1 MKHVSG
7 VGIAVV
13 LMAGAIAGAAAVSQA
28 QQIDVNKNNRTIAVT
43 ATDKATADAEVATV
57 HIGFQ
62 VYAADS
68 HSAYALG
75 SKTSNAIIAAL
86 KKAGVEDSAI
96 QSEAQSVAPV
106 QQYEIQNLPEAQKA
120 QRQFQVTQSWSVK
133 TSAKNAASTLDTAVQ
148 AGANQSGQIDWDVA
162 DPDALEAQAAQSAL
176 KRARAIADQMAKGL
190 GTSLGP
196 LVYASNQVPERPLPI
211 FKAAAMSMAVSAPA
225 PPPPPLAISP
235 QKVTSSATVYAVF
248 AIE

>member
-1 MKHVSG
+1 MRLVRSTIG
-7 VGIAVV
+7 
-13 LMAGAIAGAAAVSQA
+13 LFAAAIVFGSMALA

-57 HIGFQ
+57 HVGFQ

-68 HSAYALG
+68 QSAYALG
-75 SKTSNAIIAAL
+75 SKTSNAIMAAL

-96 QSEAQSVAPV
+96 QSEAQNVAPV
-106 QQYEIQNLPEAQKA
+106 QQYETQNLPEAQKA

-133 TSAKNAASTLDTAVQ
+133 TSAKGAASVLDAAVQ

-176 KRARAIADQMAKGL
+176 KRAHSIADQMAKGL
-190 GTSLGP
+190 GTSLGQ
-196 LVYASNQVPERPLPI
+196 LVYASNQVAERPMPMQRGMAGAMVM
-211 FKAAAMSMAVSAPA
+211 KADTPVA
-225 PPPPPLAISP
+225 PLALSP
-235 QKVTSSATVYAVF
+235 QKVTRSATVYAVF

>member
-1 MKHVSG
+1 MKSSKVLFTMAMMALP
-7 VGIAVV
+7 IA
-13 LMAGAIAGAAAVSQA
+13 ISRA
-28 QQIDVNKNNRTIAVT
+28 QQIEVNKANRTIAVT

-68 HSAYALG
+68 HAAYALG

-86 KKAGVEDSAI
+86 KKTGIEDSAI
-96 QSEAQSVAPV
+96 QSEAQNVAPV
-106 QQYEIQNLPEAQKA
+106 QQYENQNLPEAQKA

-133 TSAKNAASTLDTAVQ
+133 TSAKNAAAALDTAVQ

-162 DPDALEAQAAQSAL
+162 DPDALEAQAGASAL
-176 KRARAIADQMAKGL
+176 KRAHAIADQMAKGL
-190 GTSLGP
+190 GTSLGQ
-196 LVYASNQVPERPLPI
+196 LVYASNQVPERPMPVMARSMAMAPMAG
-211 FKAAAMSMAVSAPA
+211 AAKVEPLAVSA
-225 PPPPPLAISP
+225 

>member
-1 MKHVSG
+1 MKTRMWFLG
-7 VGIAVV
+7 VAVALGPV
-13 LMAGAIAGAAAVSQA
+13 AISRA
-28 QQIDVNKNNRTIAVT
+28 QQIDVNKANRTIAVT
-43 ATDKATADAEVATV
+43 ATDKATADAEGATV

-62 VYAADS
+62 VYAVDS
-68 HSAYALG
+68 KSAYALG
-75 SKTSNAIIAAL
+75 SKTSNDIAAAL

-106 QQYEIQNLPEAQKA
+106 QQYENQNLPEAQKA

-133 TSAKNAASTLDTAVQ
+133 TSAKNAASVLDAAVQ

-162 DPDALEAQAAQSAL
+162 DPDALEAQAAESAL

-190 GTSLGP
+190 GATLGT
-196 LVYASNQVPERPLPI
+196 LVYASNQVPERPMPI
-211 FKAAAMSMAVSAPA
+211 AMRAMTGMANGAVGGVA
-225 PPPPPLAISP
+225 PLAVSP
-235 QKVTSSATVYAVF
+235 QKVTRSATVYAVF

>member
-1 MKHVSG
+1 MKARMRLLAVAIT
-7 VGIAVV
+7 VGSV
-13 LMAGAIAGAAAVSQA
+13 AVSQA
-28 QQIDVNKNNRTIAVT
+28 QQIDINKSNRSIAVT

-68 HSAYALG
+68 KSAYALG
-75 SKTSNAIIAAL
+75 SKTSNDIVAAL
-86 KKAGVEDSAI
+86 KKGGLEDSAI
-96 QSEAQSVAPV
+96 QSDTQNVAPV
-106 QQYEIQNLPEAQKA
+106 QQYENQNLPDTQKA
-120 QRQFQVTQSWSVK
+120 QRQFQVSQSWSVK
-133 TSAKNAASTLDTAVQ
+133 TSAKNAASVLDAAVQ

-190 GTSLGP
+190 GATLGT
-196 LVYASNQVPERPLPI
+196 LIYASNQVPERPVPVVMRNM
-211 FKAAAMSMAVSAPA
+211 AMASAPVDKVA
-225 PPPPPLAISP
+225 PLAISP

>member
-1 MKHVSG
+1 MA
-7 VGIAVV
+7 GIAVGV
-13 LMAGAIAGAAAVSQA
+13 VAIAQA
-28 QQIDVNKNNRTIAVT
+28 QQIEVNKTNRTIAVT

-68 HSAYALG
+68 QLAYALG
-75 SKTSNAIIAAL
+75 SKTSNAIIGEL

-106 QQYEIQNLPEAQKA
+106 QQYEIQNLPEAQKT

-133 TSAKNAASTLDTAVQ
+133 TSAKNAASVLDSAIQ
-148 AGANQSGQIDWDVA
+148 AGANQSGQIEWDLA
-162 DPDALEAQAAQSAL
+162 NPDALEAQAAESAL
-176 KRARAIADQMAKGL
+176 KRAHAIADQMAKGL
-190 GTSLGP
+190 GATLGT
-196 LVYASNQVPERPLPI
+196 LVYASNQVAERPMPMLGVI
-211 FKAAAMSMAVSAPA
+211 SGLSYKAEAAA
-225 PPPPPLAISP
+225 PPPPLALSP
-235 QKVTSSATVYAVF
+235 QKVTRSATVYAVF

>member
-1 MKHVSG
+1 MKTR
-7 VGIAVV
+7 IWF
-13 LMAGAIAGAAAVSQA
+13 LAAATAVGSVATSPA
-28 QQIDVNKNNRTIAVT
+28 QQIDVNKANRTIAVT

-62 VYAADS
+62 VFAADS
-68 HSAYALG
+68 KSAYALG
-75 SKTSNAIIAAL
+75 SKTSNDIAAAV

-96 QSEAQSVAPV
+96 QSDAQNVAPV
-106 QQYEIQNLPEAQKA
+106 QQYENQNLPDAQKA

-133 TSAKNAASTLDTAVQ
+133 TSAKNAASVLDAAAQ
-148 AGANQSGQIDWDVA
+148 AGANQSGQIEWDVA

-190 GTSLGP
+190 GATLGT
-196 LVYASNQVPERPLPI
+196 LVYASNQVPERPMPI
-211 FKAAAMSMAVSAPA
+211 AMKSMAMNAGLGQAAVQ
-225 PPPPPLAISP
+225 PLAISP